1 MFLPWQID
9 IEANMVYHEVLNK
22 YYGQYVPH
30 EYFFIQFLLK
40 KELAKNKEL
49 AERFYLYVLQYNSFY
64 NWIFVNPQ
72 DIFATVVIECAYH
85 DYQFQQFLMGI
96 KTRESI
102 GQSMT
107 FGDIV
112 TEFLIRFCR
121 YNFIG

>member
-64 NWIFVNPQ
+64 N
-72 DIFATVVIECAYH
+72 
-85 DYQFQQFLMGI
+85 
-96 KTRESI
+96 
-102 GQSMT
+102 
-107 FGDIV
+107 
-112 TEFLIRFCR
+112 
-121 YNFIG
+121 